1 MSKENREKV
10 KAAIKTLKSN
20 AEYYFTLDIETE
32 DDFNKI
38 NWTTGVAE
46 NGTAITTT
54 TCPHSE
60 ITWTLLKAEMDKLDG

>member
-1 MSKENREKV
+1 MSKENRKKV
-10 KAAIKTLKSN
+10 RTAIRTLKSN
-20 AEYYFTLDIETE
+20 VEFYFTLEAIETE

-38 NWTTGVAE
+38 NWTTGVAL

-60 ITWTLLKAEMDKLDG
+60 ITWTKLKAEMDKL

>member
-1 MSKENREKV
+1 MSKENRKKV
-10 KAAIKTLKSN
+10 RTAIRTLKSN
-20 AEYYFTLDIETE
+20 AEYYFTLEAIETE

-38 NWTTGVAE
+38 NWTTGVAS

-60 ITWTLLKAEMDKLDG
+60 ITWSLFKTEYDKL

>member
-1 MSKENREKV
+1 MSKENRKKV
-10 KAAIKTLKSN
+10 RTAIRTLKSN
-20 AEYYFTLDIETE
+20 AEYYFTLEAIETE

-38 NWTTGVAE
+38 NWTTGVAS

-60 ITWTLLKAEMDKLDG
+60 ITWTKVKAEMDKL